1 LTVLTQFGGTYNAAI
16 REGRDA
22 LMPDLSKRTFGR
34 RTFVRLGVAA
44 GGLGMLAACA
54 PAPTPAPAGPAAPT
68 AAPAAAKPTQASQP
82 APATQQPAAATAP
95 TSASASQVITLTLKG
110 WNYEP
115 PLVQENLDRFQQQ
128 NPNYKVDYE
137 PIGGDYLVDLLT
149 RFRAKSPMD
158 VIYVRDQYHA
168 SWVESGFIQPLDET
182 DEINALYA
190 DMFPYN
196 ANQMQWKGKKYGLPY
211 YTDFDVFAYN
221 EKMVSD
227 AGFDKPPAT
236 LDELRKQAE
245 TIKQKGISD
254 YPLAIDVSQGSD
266 QMWDFWMYTFA
277 SGGHLL
283 DQAGDPTF
291 PDQDK
296 VPLAVLEWWV
306 AAAND
311 WKIFNAQA
319 NMEVL
324 AAGALTPLRTQG
336 SQSGYGGVA
345 FAAHSRYDLEGDN
358 APERSKSAVPG
369 KINIKFVLFPG
380 LDANSP
386 HNVPAW
392 NRYYGIPMT
401 AQNKQYSMDLIK
413 YLGGKD
419 KSGQYYTAKRWW
431 LLRALGMAYK
441 SPWNDPEVQD
451 RTNKFI
457 ADSQLMQTAN
467 SLGQARDGLEFPW
480 WTDWYMDFQANVQQA
495 LLKQKS
501 PKEALQASA
510 DKARALKKEWEN
522 K

>member
-1 LTVLTQFGGTYNAAI
+1 
-16 REGRDA
+16 
-22 LMPDLSKRTFGR
+22 MPDPSKRTLFGR
-34 RTFVRLGVAA
+34 RAFVRLGVAA

-54 PAPTPAPAGPAAPT
+54 PTPPPAATAPPAAPAPAKPTDAPKPAAAPT
-68 AAPAAAKPTQASQP
+68 QPAPAPTQPAPAAAAKPTV
-82 APATQQPAAATAP
+82 
-95 TSASASQVITLTLKG
+95 ASASTAQATTLKLLG

-115 PLVQENLDRFQQQ
+115 PLVQENLDRFVQQ
-128 NPNYKVDYE
+128 NPNYKIDFE
-137 PIGGDYLVDLLT
+137 PIAGDYLVDLLT
-149 RFRAKSPMD
+149 RFRAKTPMD

-168 SWVESGFIQPLDET
+168 SWVESGFLQPLEET

-211 YTDFDVFAYN
+211 YTDFDVFTYN
-221 EKMVSD
+221 EKMVND
-227 AGFDKPPAT
+227 AGFSAGPT
-236 LDELRKQAE
+236 SLDELRKQAE
-245 TIKQKGISD
+245 TMKQKGIAEF
-254 YPLAIDVSQGSD
+254 PLAIDVSQGSD
-266 QMWDFWMYTFA
+266 QMWDFWMYNFA

-291 PDQDK
+291 PDKDK
-296 VPLAVLEWWV
+296 TPQAILEWWV

-311 WKIFNAQA
+311 WKIFDAQA

-324 AAGALTPLRTQG
+324 ASGALTPMRTQG
-336 SQSGYGGVA
+336 TQPGYGGVA

-358 APERSKSAVPG
+358 APERSKSAIPG

-380 LDANSP
+380 LDASSP

-392 NRYYGIPMT
+392 NRYYGIPST
-401 AQNKQYSMDLIK
+401 AANKTSSMDLVK

-419 KSGQYYTAKRWW
+419 KTGQYYTAKRWW
-431 LLRALGMAYK
+431 LLRGLGMAYK
-441 SPWNDPEVQD
+441 SPWTDPEVVD

-457 ADSQLMQTAN
+457 ADSQLMQKAN

-480 WTDWYMDFQANVQQA
+480 WTDWYMDLQANVQQT

-501 PKEALQASA
+501 PKDALQASA
-510 DKARALKKEWEN
+510 DKARALKKEWE
-522 K
+522 KA

>member
-1 LTVLTQFGGTYNAAI
+1 
-16 REGRDA
+16 
-22 LMPDLSKRTFGR
+22 
-34 RTFVRLGVAA
+34 
-44 GGLGMLAACA
+44 
-54 PAPTPAPAGPAAPT
+54 
-68 AAPAAAKPTQASQP
+68 
-82 APATQQPAAATAP
+82 
-95 TSASASQVITLTLKG
+95 
-110 WNYEP
+110 
-115 PLVQENLDRFQQQ
+115 
-128 NPNYKVDYE
+128 
-137 PIGGDYLVDLLT
+137 
-149 RFRAKSPMD
+149 
-158 VIYVRDQYHA
+158 YVRDQYHA
-168 SWVESGFIQPLDET
+168 SWIESGFVQPLDET

-221 EKMVSD
+221 EKMIND
-227 AGFDKPPAT
+227 AGFSAPPTT
-236 LDELRKQAE
+236 LDELRTQAE
-245 TIKQKGISD
+245 TIKQKGISE

-283 DQAGDPTF
+283 DQAGDPTY

-296 VPLAVLEWWV
+296 VPLAILEWWV

-336 SQSGYGGVA
+336 SQPGYGGVA
-345 FAAHSRYDLEGDN
+345 FNAHSRYDLEADN
-358 APERSKSAVPG
+358 APERSKSAIPG
-369 KINIKFVLFPG
+369 KINVKFVLFPG
-380 LDANSP
+380 LDASAP

-392 NRYYGIPMT
+392 NRYYGIPST
-401 AQNKQYSMDLIK
+401 AANKQYSMDLIK

-419 KSGQYYTAKRWW
+419 QTGQYYTAKRWW

-441 SPWNDPEVQD
+441 SPWNDAEIQD
-451 RTNKFI
+451 RTKKFI
-457 ADSQLMQTAN
+457 ADPNLMQTAN

-480 WTDWYMDFQANVQQA
+480 WTDWYMDLQANVQQA
-495 LLKQKS
+495 LLKQKT
-501 PKEALQASA
+501 PREALQASA
-510 DKARALKKEWEN
+510 DKARALKTEWAN

>member
-1 LTVLTQFGGTYNAAI
+1 V
-16 REGRDA
+16 
-22 LMPDLSKRTFGR
+22 
-34 RTFVRLGVAA
+34 LGV
-44 GGLGMLAACA
+44 LAACGPAAA
-54 PAPTPAPAGPAAPT
+54 PPAAAPAPPTTASKPAAAATQPAAAATEPAAAPTPASAA
-68 AAPAAAKPTQASQP
+68 
-82 APATQQPAAATAP
+82 
-95 TSASASQVITLTLKG
+95 QVSTLKLLG

-137 PIGGDYLVDLLT
+137 PVAGDYLEKLLT
-149 RFRAKSPMD
+149 NFRAKTPMD

-168 SWVESGFIQPLDET
+168 SWVESGFLQPLDET

-211 YTDFDVFAYN
+211 YTDFTVFPYN
-221 EKMVSD
+221 EKMVND
-227 AGFDKPPAT
+227 AGFTSGPAS

-245 TIKQKGISD
+245 TMKQKGISEF
-254 YPLAIDVSQGSD
+254 PLFMDLSKGSD
-266 QMWDFWMYTFA
+266 QMWDYWDFVFA

-283 DQAGDPTF
+283 DPQGDPTF

-306 AAAND
+306 AAGND
-311 WKIFNAQA
+311 WKIMNHVAD
-319 NMEVL
+319 MEPIPT
-324 AAGALTPLRTQG
+324 GALTPMRTQG
-336 SQSGYGGVA
+336 SQPGYGGVA

-358 APERSKSAVPG
+358 APERSKSALAD
-369 KINIKFVLFPG
+369 KINIKFVQFPG

-392 NRYYGIPMT
+392 NRYYGIPST
-401 AQNKQYSMDLIK
+401 APNRNFSMDLIR

-419 KSGQYYTAKRWW
+419 KSGQYFTAKRWW

-441 SPWNDPEVQD
+441 SPWSDPEVQD
-451 RTNKFI
+451 KTGKFI
-457 ADSQLMQTAN
+457 ADSALMQKAN

-480 WTDWYMDFQANVQQA
+480 WTDWYMDLQSNIQQA
-495 LLKQKS
+495 MLKQKS
-501 PKEALQASA
+501 AREALQASA
-510 DKARALKKEWEN
+510 DKARALKKEWE
-522 K
+522 KG